1 MSITA
6 VRARFDP
13 VRSLGFASINGTLA
27 GVGTELAHPARCV
40 YILNNTDKILSFSF
54 DGINDHIILPALGY
68 WFWDIASNQSLNRGW
83 YLAEGERLYVK
94 ALAAGNP
101 TLGSVYFTAMYGQE
115 H

>member
-13 VRSLGFASINGTLA
+13 VRSLGFASITNVLA
-27 GVGTELAHPARCV
+27 GVGTELEHPARCV
-40 YILNNTDKILSFSF
+40 YIFNNTDRVLAFSF

-83 YLAEGERLYVK
+83 YLADGDRLYVRT
-94 ALAAGNP
+94 LTTNP